1 MSTQR
6 MLTGSALMNVMV
18 AAAHKAGRG
27 LVRDFG
33 EIEQLQ
39 VSRKSLGDFVST
51 ADIKAEKTIIEE
63 LKKARPGYGFII
75 EESGVIEGE
84 DKDNIWIIDPLDGT
98 TNFLHGIPQFAIS
111 IALQRKG
118 EVIAGVV
125 YNPVLDELYW
135 SEKGM
140 GAFLNQR
147 RLRVSGRQYIDE
159 ALIACGTPYGRRG
172 NSEQF
177 VTGFRKL
184 VGIVSGIRRF
194 GCVALDLCFVA
205 AGRLEGCFETN
216 LKSWDLAAGTLI
228 VKESGGYVCDFDGE
242 QEYLDKGNIIAGN
255 EPIFLELKK
264 NLIPM

>member
-51 ADIKAEKTIIEE
+51 ADIKAEKTIIQE
-63 LKKARPGYGFII
+63 LQKARPGYGFIV
-75 EESGVIEGE
+75 EESGEIAGE
-84 DKDNIWIIDPLDGT
+84 DKDNTWIIDPLDGT
-98 TNFLHGIPQFAIS
+98 SNFLHGIPQFAIS

-118 EVIAGVV
+118 EVVAGVV

-135 SEKGM
+135 SEKGS

-147 RLRVSGRQYIDE
+147 RLRVSGRQHIDE
-159 ALIACGTPYGRRG
+159 ALIACGTPYGKRG
-172 NSEQF
+172 NSEKF
-177 VTGFRKL
+177 IGGFRKL
-184 VGIVSGIRRF
+184 VGIVSGVRRF

-216 LKSWDLAAGTLI
+216 LKSWDIAAGALI
-228 VKESGGYVCDFDGE
+228 VKEAGGYVCDFDGDQDFLE
-242 QEYLDKGNIIAGN
+242 KGTVIAGN
-255 EPIFLELKK
+255 ESIFPELKK
-264 NLIPM
+264 AIGV